1 MRKIVHIFLIF
12 TAYSAFAQTAG
23 GSSDNNINNIVN
35 DIRNNPIDLS
45 VRKYNLTSLDPV
57 QMNRFSDSRVLKGW
71 TDYRSRDN
79 YRNIKGYGSQFL
91 MIQYF
96 NFSWYNVNRFV
107 FKKIGMFLDNGI
119 VIGDDYDKIKRLNI
133 PFGEYE
139 YPVYKNDKLL
149 FSGDKF
155 DPHNFFVNDTVLIF
169 NENKILIEIHINFAK
184 VNIDKDISK
193 ILINEWKTYPTHYP
207 QWKLLFSNDNT
218 FSFTYKLKTEDE
230 YIINKGIWRLIFD
243 NDYPKVELI
252 FNDEKEFNGRYK
264 IDELQENEFRIDF
277 GSIYFFYPYT
287 FNYP

>member
-1 MRKIVHIFLIF
+1 VKKIIFIF
-12 TAYSAFAQTAG
+12 IITLTAYSACTKSTG
-23 GSSDNNINNIVN
+23 GSSNNVVKDTTGGLSDNNINNIVN

-45 VRKYNLTSLDPV
+45 IKKYNLTSKAIG
-57 QMNRFSDSRVLKGW
+57 QMNNFANFGW
-71 TDYRSRDN
+71 YMDTDRDIKSYNNN
-79 YRNIKGYGSQFL
+79 YL

-96 NFSWYNVNRFV
+96 DSSWYIVNRFA
-107 FKKIGMFLDNGI
+107 FNKFGMSLDNGI
-119 VIGDDYDKIKRLNI
+119 VI
-133 PFGEYE
+133 
-139 YPVYKNDKLL
+139 V
-149 FSGDKF
+149 
-155 DPHNFFVNDTVLIF
+155 F

-230 YIINKGIWRLIFD
+230 YIINKGIWRVVFD

-252 FNDEKEFNGRYK
+252 FDDEKEFNYRYK